1 MLKVAVSLSYL
12 CPVVA
17 LLLRQAIEIWFVS
30 ERAVIH
36 FRNVESR
43 RTAFS
48 SAENRTGRISL
59 VTPPLPDFSTR
70 MSICASGRPAG
81 ITSLPPVFSRR
92 FWLCYGRD
100 AVGESS

>member
-12 CPVVA
+12 CRVVA

-30 ERAVIH
+30 ERAGIH
-36 FRNVESR
+36 FRNVECR

-70 MSICASGRPAG
+70 ISICALGRPVGIAGFQSAFLAVLRSGR
-81 ITSLPPVFSRR
+81 
-92 FWLCYGRD
+92 GR
-100 AVGESS
+100 